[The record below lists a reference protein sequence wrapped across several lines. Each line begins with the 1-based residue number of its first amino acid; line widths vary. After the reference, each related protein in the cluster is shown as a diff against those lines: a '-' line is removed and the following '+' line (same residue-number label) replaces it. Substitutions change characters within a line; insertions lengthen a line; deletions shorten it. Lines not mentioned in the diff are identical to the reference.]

1 MSTTTR
7 VGQMVSYKRREF
19 LQGLTIGGG
28 ALAMAPFL
36 ESVRA
41 HATGDISAIP
51 KRFVF
56 VVKSSGI
63 DKYNLVPE
71 GLKNNFVDESDGKK
85 LGNRSRREGPL
96 VDAALA
102 EHSLPEKLGA
112 LKEFKDR
119 LTIIQSLS
127 GVGFRG
133 NHTKGFGTLSLH
145 DSETVAVAPTLD
157 CILGQHLSAG
167 PYPMYGMAMNGRLLE
182 SGNWPEDN
190 YCYPNL
196 SAYGAAKPVAY
207 QASPR
212 KAYLELF
219 GAAVASPEQ
228 LEKKLALGGNL
239 LDFLTDDAR
248 RVEKQL
254 TGDDKDR
261 FALYLDSFDSLRK
274 IEEKKAALAD
284 RIKQNAPELTDR
296 YDSRA
301 PSARIESHFEIA
313 SAALIA
319 GLTNVITLRP
329 DTLGVKYSEL
339 NLSNSVHAIGH
350 LQENAA
356 SNGWTGHQARMEIE
370 KLHVNEIAKMAKKFA
385 SIPEGNGTMLDNTMI
400 VYMSCSSGDHHCGGH
415 DWPFIL
421 LGDLGGKLRS
431 GRYLEF
437 PKYGD
442 KGHRTTGNLYLSLME
457 AAGMKTP
464 ETFGQPD
471 SNLKDLNL
479 KGPLAELMV

>member
-1 MSTTTR
+1 MI
-7 VGQMVSYKRREF
+7 SYKRREF
-19 LQGLTIGGG
+19 LQGLSLGSG

-36 ESVRA
+36 ETLRLQA
-41 HATGDISAIP
+41 AGDASALP

-56 VVKSSGI
+56 VVKSSGV
-63 DKYNLVPE
+63 DKFNLVPE
-71 GLKNNFVDESDGKK
+71 GLTNNFVDETDGKK
-85 LGNRSRREGPL
+85 LGNRGRREGTM
-96 VDAALA
+96 VDVALGD
-102 EHSLPEKLGA
+102 HQLPEKLTA
-112 LKEFKDR
+112 LEEFKDR

-133 NHTKGFGTLSLH
+133 NHTKGFGALSLH
-145 DSETVAVAPTLD
+145 DSETVAIAPTLD
-157 CILGQHLSAG
+157 CLLGEHLSMG

-228 LEKKLALGGNL
+228 LKKKLALGGNL
-239 LDFLTDDAR
+239 LDFLSEDAR

-254 TGDDKDR
+254 SGEDKDR
-261 FALYLDSFDSLRK
+261 FNLYLESFNSLRQ
-274 IEEKKAALAD
+274 IEEKKAALSERVQQA
-284 RIKQNAPELTDR
+284 APELTDR

-313 SAALIA
+313 TSALIA

-350 LQENAA
+350 LQENKA
-356 SNGWTGHQARMEIE
+356 SNGWSGHQARMEIE
-370 KLHVNEIAKMAKKFA
+370 KLHIKEIARMAKKFA
-385 SIPEGNGTMLDNTMI
+385 SIPEGDGTMLDNTLI

-415 DWPFIL
+415 DWPFVL
-421 LGDLGGKLRS
+421 LGGLGGKLRT
-431 GRYLEF
+431 GRYLEY

-442 KGHRTTGNLYLSLME
+442 IGHRTTGNLYLSLMH
-457 AAGMKTP
+457 AAGMKTAD
-464 ETFGQPD
+464 TFGQPD
-471 SNLKDLNL
+471 ANLKDLDL
-479 KGPLAELMV
+479 KGPLEELSS

>member
-1 MSTTTR
+1 MLYSR
-7 VGQMVSYKRREF
+7 RKVMKNLSVS
-19 LQGLTIGGG
+19 GLSLG
-28 ALAMAPFL
+28 MASCL
-36 ESVRA
+36 RSIQA
-41 HATGDISAIP
+41 HAAGNEETLP

-63 DKYNLVPE
+63 DKFNLVPE
-71 GLKNNFVDESDGKK
+71 GLENHFITPDDGKK
-85 LGNRSRREGPL
+85 LGNRGRREGPL
-96 VDAALA
+96 VDVSLTDRQ
-102 EHSLPEKLGA
+102 LPEKLKT
-112 LKEFKDR
+112 LEPFKDR

-145 DSETVAVAPTLD
+145 DSENVAVAPTLD
-157 CILGQHLSAG
+157 CLLGQHLSAG

-182 SGNWPEDN
+182 TGWRPEDS

-212 KAYLELF
+212 KAFLELF

-228 LEKKLALGGNL
+228 LKKKLALNGKL
-239 LDFLTDDAR
+239 MDFLTEDAR

-254 TGDDKDR
+254 SGDEKER
-261 FALYLDSFDSLRK
+261 FALYMNSFESLRS
-274 IEEKKAALAD
+274 IDEKKAALTG
-284 RIKQNAPELTDR
+284 RIREHAPELTDR
-296 YDSRA
+296 FDSMA

-313 SAALIA
+313 TAALIA

-329 DTLGVKYSEL
+329 DTLGVKYTEL
-339 NLSNSVHAIGH
+339 GLSNSVHSLGH
-350 LQENAA
+350 LQENMA

-370 KLHVNEIAKMAKKFA
+370 KLQLKQIAEMAQKFS

-400 VYMSCSSGDHHCGGH
+400 VYMSCSSGDHHCAGH
-415 DWPFIL
+415 DWPFVL
-421 LGDLGGKLRS
+421 LGGMGGKLTA
-431 GRYLEF
+431 GRYLEY

-442 KGHRTTGNLYLSLME
+442 KGHRTVSSLYLTLMH
-457 AAGMKTP
+457 AAGMQTP
-464 ETFGQPD
+464 GTFGQPD
-471 SNLKDLNL
+471 SNLKHLDLT
-479 KGPLAELMV
+479 GPLEQLMA